1 MSLVC
6 KIFLSLMICIGLLSV
21 GTFTYASEQDVVKE
35 EITHIASFDLFYSGQ
50 MIAVGDEET
59 WEEIQQLIQDNLS
72 YICGYNE
79 KGGEA
84 LLEVSQLDVSTVNI
98 EVVGTYVIKV
108 VLDISEEYSDGY
120 FLSPE
125 ITEIEVPVKVS
136 NPEEFELWKAR
147 TIESKHIIYYLPD
160 IIPSETQIYFY
171 ESETKIYLEDS
182 KNLTWK
188 LCDDTIAMMKGFSFA
203 INRDALIKQ
212 HYAYFYLQNGDMRS
226 QIIEVYENGVFYSV
240 ETIGGDRDGGDTNLG
255 SDKPFT
261 QPIPDLILEETEP
274 KETFVESEFTQPPVE
289 NEQSIYTSTSE
300 TEMLNTEETR
310 NIIKVDP
317 INQSYSVGAVA
328 ETTLDLEE
336 KTSETETQSS
346 NNGMEYSDNDKDIF
360 SGYRTRLLME
370 SGGCSAKFSKHGIT
384 VEIPQDVL
392 AFQDD
397 DIITVEIIPD
407 NNSATYHINISINEK
422 NVVLENAVT
431 IWFPESFFQGIDTTE
446 ITVNNSNQPLIYDS
460 ESKAFYLV
468 TTELGEFVL
477 ISDSKD
483 AIAYTSDTPQNH
495 KSNFNIIIIVGVV
508 LLITII
514 AVGMI
519 FYWRKRI
526 K

>member
-1 MSLVC
+1 MNSIC
-6 KIFLSLMICIGLLSV
+6 KFFLSLMICIGLLGV
-21 GTFTYASEQDVVKE
+21 GTFTYASEHEVVKE
-35 EITHIASFDLFYSGQ
+35 EITHIALFDLFYSGQ

-79 KGGEA
+79 EGGEA
-84 LLEVSQLDVSTVNI
+84 LLEVSQLDMSNVDI

-108 VLDISEEYSDGY
+108 VLDISEEYSDSY
-120 FLSPE
+120 FLSSE

-136 NPEEFELWKAR
+136 DPEEFELWKAR
-147 TIESKHIIYYLPD
+147 TIENQHIIYYLTD

-171 ESETKIYLEDS
+171 ESETKVYLEDS
-182 KNLTWK
+182 ENLTWQ
-188 LCDDTIAMMKGFSFA
+188 LCDDTIATMKSFSFA

-212 HYAYFYLQNGDMRS
+212 QYTYFYLQNGDMRS
-226 QIIEVYENGVFYSV
+226 RIIEVYEDGIFYSV

-255 SDKPFT
+255 LDKPFT
-261 QPIPDLILEETEP
+261 QPTPDLISEETEP
-274 KETFVESEFTQPPVE
+274 KETFVES
-289 NEQSIYTSTSE
+289 EQSIYTSTSE
-300 TEMLNTEETR
+300 TEMLNTEKAR

-317 INQSYSVGAVA
+317 INQSYSVGVVA
-328 ETTLDLEE
+328 ETTSDLERN
-336 KTSETETQSS
+336 KSETETQSS
-346 NNGMEYSDNDKDIF
+346 NNGMEYSDNYKDIF

-370 SGGCSAKFSKHGIT
+370 GGGGTAKFSKHGIT

-407 NNSATYHINISINEK
+407 NNSATYHINISINET
-422 NVVLENAVT
+422 NVVLEKAVT
-431 IWFPESFFQGIDTTE
+431 IWFPESFLKGVDATE
-446 ITVNNSNQPLIYDS
+446 ITVNNSNQPLAYDS

-477 ISDSKD
+477 ISDGED
-483 AIAYTSDTPQNH
+483 AIAHTLDTPQNH
-495 KSNFNIIIIVGVV
+495 KSNFNIIIIVSVV
-508 LLITII
+508 LLITVIV
-514 AVGMI
+514 VGMI

>member
-1 MSLVC
+1 
-6 KIFLSLMICIGLLSV
+6 
-21 GTFTYASEQDVVKE
+21 
-35 EITHIASFDLFYSGQ
+35 
-50 MIAVGDEET
+50 
-59 WEEIQQLIQDNLS
+59 
-72 YICGYNE
+72 
-79 KGGEA
+79 
-84 LLEVSQLDVSTVNI
+84 
-98 EVVGTYVIKV
+98 
-108 VLDISEEYSDGY
+108 
-120 FLSPE
+120 
-125 ITEIEVPVKVS
+125 
-136 NPEEFELWKAR
+136 
-147 TIESKHIIYYLPD
+147 
-160 IIPSETQIYFY
+160 
-171 ESETKIYLEDS
+171 
-182 KNLTWK
+182 
-188 LCDDTIAMMKGFSFA
+188 
-203 INRDALIKQ
+203 
-212 HYAYFYLQNGDMRS
+212 
-226 QIIEVYENGVFYSV
+226 
-240 ETIGGDRDGGDTNLG
+240 
-255 SDKPFT
+255 
-261 QPIPDLILEETEP
+261 
-274 KETFVESEFTQPPVE
+274 
-289 NEQSIYTSTSE
+289 
-300 TEMLNTEETR
+300 MLNTEETR

-328 ETTLDLEE
+328 ETTLDLEK

-407 NNSATYHINISINEK
+407 NNSDTYHINISINET
-422 NVVLENAVT
+422 NVVLEKAVT

-446 ITVNNSNQPLIYDS
+446 ITVNNSNQPLAYDS